1 MHARIRLSREPA
13 TPLNTNHR
21 FGAASFLV
29 VAIALGGGCAS
40 GNDPENIVATK
51 GGHLFENE
59 TFGGN
64 GRTCRT
70 CHSRENGTLTP
81 TQVEALFVSDP
92 GDPLFRSI
100 DSDDGYG
107 NAYTRLREKATIRV
121 TLPLPPNIRIKED
134 PTATMFTVNRG
145 VPTTLDISLTD
156 QVLMADGRAADL
168 PAQALGAIEAHYQ
181 APGPAST
188 ADAQAIAAFEATAG
202 FFSSAATERFARGG
216 AAPELPAGNT
226 DAEVRGRRFFEPGGQ
241 CAVCH
246 DGPMLNTTSAD
257 NAAFGAGSRVES
269 NLVSVNA
276 EPLGLVGGNF
286 TTNANVDRT
295 WIITGAGDNGN
306 DLEIVAPDLG
316 IALITGRRAHV
327 TLFKIQTLR
336 NISQTPPYFRDG
348 SAKTLNDVVNH
359 YQKFINAVG
368 DICDKKTG
376 ACNITDQ
383 GKSDLVAFL
392 NLL

>member
-1 MHARIRLSREPA
+1 MHTRVRLSRQPA
-13 TPLNTNHR
+13 ATSNANHR
-21 FGAASFLV
+21 FGGASFLV

-40 GNDPENIVATK
+40 GNDAATVVATR
-51 GGHLFENE
+51 GGQLFEHE

-81 TQVEALFVSDP
+81 TQVDALLGSDP

-100 DSDDGYG
+100 DSDDGYD
-107 NAYTRLREKATIRV
+107 NAYTRIRENATIRV

-145 VPTTLDISLTD
+145 IPTTLDISLTD

-181 APGPAST
+181 APAPAST
-188 ADAQAIAAFEATAG
+188 ADTQAIAAFEATAG

-216 AAPELPAGNT
+216 PAPELPLGNT
-226 DAEVRGRRFFEPGGQ
+226 DAEVRGRRFLEPGGQ

-257 NAAFGAGSRVES
+257 NAAFGAGNRVES

-276 EPLGLVGGNF
+276 ELLGLAGGNF
-286 TTNANVDRT
+286 TTTANVDRT
-295 WIITGAGDNGN
+295 WIIAGAGDNGK
-306 DLEIVAPDLG
+306 DLEVVAQDLG
-316 IALITGRRAHV
+316 IALITGRRADLG
-327 TLFKIQTLR
+327 LFKIQTLR
-336 NISQTPPYFRDG
+336 NISHTPPYFRDG
-348 SAKTLNDVVNH
+348 SAKTLDDVVNH
-359 YQKFINAVG
+359 YQRFINAVG
-368 DICDKKTG
+368 DICDKTTG

-383 GKSDLVAFL
+383 DKSDLVAYL